1 MTEAVNTPRMRGI
14 KEAIEE
20 IKAADPKT
28 ALTEYALRRLV
39 LSGGLPSVRLG
50 IKYLVNMDVLT
61 EYLYSGT
68 PRSGEKLTAPGG
80 IRKISE

>member
-1 MTEAVNTPRMRGI
+1 MRGI
-14 KEAIEE
+14 KEAMEE

-61 EYLYSGT
+61 EYLSGT
-68 PRSGEKLTAPGG
+68 PRSGELTAPGG

>member
-1 MTEAVNTPRMRGI
+1 MTEAVHTPPRMRGI
-14 KEAIEE
+14 KEAMEE

-68 PRSGEKLTAPGG
+68 PRSGELTAPGG
-80 IRKISE
+80 IRKIAE